1 MNMKIVIEGRS
12 MDVQVGSLD
21 AKPVVVM
28 VDGDRF
34 EIWPEVVAPAPV
46 APAAAVVER
55 MTIAPTNVSKVP
67 VPVWKPRK
75 TDVLPGT
82 ENAIIA
88 PIPGV
93 IVSVDVKV
101 GDRVEYGQ
109 VVCLLEA
116 MKMRNPLRAS
126 KAGVVTDVKIVAGQH
141 VAYHEQLIVVS
152 PTA

>member
-21 AKPVVVM
+21 ASPVVVM
-28 VDGDRF
+28 VDGERF
-34 EIWPEVVAPAPV
+34 EVWPEAKAPEPVPVAAPAIQRISSSPSN
-46 APAAAVVER
+46 
-55 MTIAPTNVSKVP
+55 MSKVP

-93 IVSVDVKV
+93 IVSVDIKV
-101 GDRVEYGQ
+101 GDKVEYGQ

-152 PTA
+152 PS

>member
-21 AKPVVVM
+21 AKPVIVM
-28 VDGDRF
+28 VDGERF
-34 EIWPEVVAPAPV
+34 EVWPEEISAP
-46 APAAAVVER
+46 PAQPASPAIVR
-55 MTIAPTNVSKVP
+55 TTIAPVSLSKVP
-67 VPVWKPRK
+67 VPVWKPRQ

-101 GDRVEYGQ
+101 GDKVQYGQ

-116 MKMRNPLRAS
+116 MKMRNPIRVA
-126 KAGVVTDVKIVAGQH
+126 KAGIVTDVKIVAGQH
-141 VAYHEQLIVVS
+141 VAYHEQMIVVS
-152 PTA
+152 PSV